1 MGADLYFEAQKPE
14 NVAAYAKKQ
23 VLNEV
28 LKRINGQIATAPV
41 ASAWGQGCR
50 AGLERAKD
58 ILQDILAGL
67 HNGGEADGN
76 RND

>member
-23 VLNEV
+23 VLNEA

-58 ILQDILAGL
+58 ILHDILECI
-67 HNGGEADGN
+67 GGEAHAD
-76 RND
+76 